1 MFAYALHPARA
12 SLLLAL
18 VSAAILL
25 AALALQFLGGLAP
38 CPLCIWQRWPYVA
51 LVARVSAA
59 SGSGTRRPRSVLSR

>member
-38 CPLCIWQRWPYVA
+38 CPLGGA
-51 LVARVSAA
+51 SSAA
-59 SGSGTRRPRSVLSR
+59 GMWPWSRSA